1 MPKHDIIIIGADP
14 WEHFT
19 WRRRHHVAWNL
30 AKDNRVLLVEPPFTV
45 FQPFN
50 EIQLNW
56 RHLLNLG
63 RFKHQGRNL
72 YTYSPVR
79 LFPISLPGA
88 KRFNYYEIDKK
99 RTFTILKKIVKKL
112 GFSDPILWIYY
123 CIWQYDYYD
132 LFNEKI
138 IITDIYDMYS
148 SHTGNEKEQDLQ
160 LSIKKKEKTIINN
173 SDIIF
178 TVSEQLKNCIKS
190 TNKTIHIIHH
200 GVDYNFFQIKKNN
213 EHSIKR
219 NVETINRPIL
229 GYIGSMFSKI
239 DFALLNYTAVCKPNW
254 SILLIGSWWLKNEK
268 DIELFDE
275 LINKDNVHYLGEKPK
290 EQLPAY
296 LSRMD
301 VCLMPF
307 KKIEFVKYMA
317 PLKLLEYLAA
327 GKPIVAIDREIKY
340 DFSEFIKVAST
351 KKDFVAA
358 IGEALEE
365 ERQNDKSLVE
375 ARKNIARENS
385 WESRIDQMMKIIEL
399 HLDNRNYISNPNSP
413 F

>member
-1 MPKHDIIIIGADP
+1 MSFSVFANGEFY
-14 WEHFT
+14 EHALNNVMNQGVIKYYGL
-19 WRRRHHVAWNL
+19 HLNL
-30 AKDNRVLLVEPPFTV
+30 TEGKALNKNSINMLSDENNRFKISAKKYFLLNFLKLNKTFKSIVYDELKSQIKWVLKDG
-45 FQPFN
+45 
-50 EIQLNW
+50 IQLSHFDSHEHIHHSPW
-56 RHLLNLG
+56 IFKIITDLG
-63 RFKHQGRNL
+63 KEFK
-72 YTYSPVR
+72 
-79 LFPISLPGA
+79 I
-88 KRFNYYEIDKK
+88 
-99 RTFTILKKIVKKL
+99 KKIRFV
-112 GFSDPILWIYY
+112 
-123 CIWQYDYYD
+123 
-132 LFNEKI
+132 NEKI

-178 TVSEQLKNCIKS
+178 TVSEQIKNCIKF

-200 GVDYNFFQIKKNN
+200 GVDYNSFQIKKNN

-290 EQLPAY
+290 EQLPGY
-296 LSRMD
+296 LSQMD

-327 GKPIVAIDREIKY
+327 GKPIVAIDREVKY

-385 WESRIDQMMKIIEL
+385 WETRVDQMMGIIET
-399 HLDNRNYISNPNSP
+399 HLNNRD
-413 F
+413 